1 MPQSVRETGAF
12 EPALPDSG
20 CASHD
25 SRVRQIADLD
35 MQNQRPR
42 LLVVDDDRAIL
53 TLIGTIALAEGFD
66 VATTTNGEDAMKQL
80 RQRPAELVL
89 LDLRMPGV
97 TGLDVLRSIRDVSP
111 KCKVVLMTGFATI
124 DSAVEAVKLGAL
136 DYLTKPFD
144 LQRLRQLL
152 ATVRDEATQ
161 RREVL
166 TMEGDLAQRLEFCGM
181 VGRGPA
187 MQEVFGLIRRLAPH
201 VRTALI
207 SGETGTGKELVARA
221 LHKLGPRSTKR
232 FVTVNCSAVVETL
245 FESELFGHVRGAFTG
260 ATEHKAGLF
269 ETADGGTLFLD
280 EVGEL
285 PLPVQAKLLRVLEE
299 GEVQRVG
306 SLEPRKIDVRLI
318 AATNRDLL
326 AEVAAG
332 RFRNDLYYRLNI
344 VEIRLPRLCERREDI
359 PYLTAAFVRNFAQR
373 FNKAMVG
380 LTPGAERVLSDA
392 MWDGN
397 VRQLRNVIE
406 RACILAE
413 GDFVSEGDLSGS
425 MQDHR
430 LVPAA
435 ATQPGVVMGGAARI
449 DSNPAPLVEVEREHI
464 IRTLQQVRG
473 NKAVAARLLGIS
485 RRAFYRQLE
494 RHGLHQR
501 VPMSA
506 RANETVSS

>member
-1 MPQSVRETGAF
+1 MHA
-12 EPALPDSG
+12 
-20 CASHD
+20 
-25 SRVRQIADLD
+25 
-35 MQNQRPR
+35 QRPQ
-42 LLVVDDDRAIL
+42 LLVVDDDRSIL
-53 TLIGTIALAEGFD
+53 TLVGSIAQSEGFE
-66 VATTTNGEDAMKQL
+66 VGTTIDGADAMQL
-80 RQRPAELVL
+80 LRRRAADLVL
-89 LDLRMPGV
+89 LDLRMPGL
-97 TGLDVLRSIRDVSP
+97 TGLETLRAIRDINPQSR
-111 KCKVVLMTGFATI
+111 VVLMSGHATI
-124 DSAVEAVKLGAL
+124 DSAVEAVKLGAM

-144 LQRLRQLL
+144 LQRLRSLL
-152 ATVRDEATQ
+152 ASVRDEAAA
-161 RREVL
+161 RRAVL
-166 TMEGDLAQRLEFCGM
+166 TLEGELAQRLEFCGM

-201 VRTALI
+201 VRTVLV
-207 SGETGTGKELVARA
+207 SGDTGTGKELVARA
-221 LHKLGPRSTKR
+221 LHKLGPRNAKR

-280 EVGEL
+280 EIGEL

-306 SLEPRKIDVRLI
+306 SLEQRRVDVRLI
-318 AATNRDLL
+318 AATNRNLL

-344 VEIRLPRLCERREDI
+344 VEIRLPKLSERREDI
-359 PYLTAAFVRNFAQR
+359 PYLTAAFVRAFSQR
-373 FNKAMVG
+373 FNKPLVG
-380 LTPGAERVLSDA
+380 LTPGAERLLSDA
-392 MWDGN
+392 NWDGN

-413 GDFVSEGDLSGS
+413 GDFVSEAELAGS
-425 MQDHR
+425 MQEQR
-430 LVPAA
+430 I
-435 ATQPGVVMGGAARI
+435 PGASVITGIGGGVLRS
-449 DSNPAPLVEVEREHI
+449 DGSPAPLVEVEREHI

-501 VPMSA
+501 IPMA
-506 RANETVSS
+506 MRAAERAS